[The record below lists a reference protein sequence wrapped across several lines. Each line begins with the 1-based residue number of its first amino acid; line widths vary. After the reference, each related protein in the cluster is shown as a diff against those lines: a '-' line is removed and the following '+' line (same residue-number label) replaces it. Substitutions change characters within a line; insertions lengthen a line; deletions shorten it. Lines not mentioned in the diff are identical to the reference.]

1 MPCEISSMSCSLCPY
16 CATKGCPHL
25 HDKPKRL
32 KIKVTLTPL
41 NKAIK
46 GLFSLY
52 HFHQVKYQFNKTYK
66 TRKQWFDECK
76 KGETISYL
84 KKELK
89 FFYFLNPTEKEIL
102 QELENINF
110 KDLRKEMSN
119 WSNPHICY
127 LHQIKLSYLQN

>member
-1 MPCEISSMSCSLCPY
+1 MACEISSMSCSLCPY
-16 CATKGCPHL
+16 CATENCPHS
-25 HDKPKRL
+25 HDKPKKRKPL
-32 KIKVTLTPL
+32 IIEVTLTPL

-52 HFHQVKYQFNKTYK
+52 HFRQVKYKLNKKYR
-66 TRKQWFDECK
+66 TREQWFNECK

-89 FFYFLNPTEKEIL
+89 FFYFLNPTEEEII

-110 KDLRKEMSN
+110 KDLKKEMSD
-119 WSNPHICY
+119 WHDPYICF
-127 LHQIKLSYLQN
+127 LH

>member
-1 MPCEISSMSCSLCPY
+1 MACEVSSMSCSLCPY
-16 CATKGCPHL
+16 CASENCPHL
-25 HDKPKRL
+25 HDKPKHKPL
-32 KIKVTLTPL
+32 VIEVTLTPL

-52 HFHQVKYQFNKTYK
+52 HFRQVKREFNKKYR
-66 TRKQWFDECK
+66 TREQWFNDCL

-89 FFYFLNPTEKEIL
+89 FYYFLNPTEEEIL

-110 KDLRKEMSN
+110 KNLKKEMSN
-119 WSNPHICY
+119 WNHPSICD
-127 LHQIKLSYLQN
+127 LH